1 MIADG
6 IYRLDSDVFIAAGI
20 PIADTSCCPCCRL
33 MDKYSGHSG
42 RTAATHNLAERGAS
56 LVELQ

>member
-1 MIADG
+1 MADG

-20 PIADTSCCPCCRL
+20 PIADTSCCPRCRL

-42 RTAATHNLAERGAS
+42 RTAVAHSLAGRGVS